1 MQTSST
7 NNANKAYNI
16 NKTGSRFLPV
26 FDSFTLLAITLAV
39 IIGIVSYYFNKKS
52 KRSLKTIRTLQSNI

>member
-16 NKTGSRFLPV
+16 NKNGSRFLPV

-39 IIGIVSYYFNKKS
+39 IIGIVSYYFNNK
-52 KRSLKTIRTLQSNI
+52 

>member
-7 NNANKAYNI
+7 NNGNKAYNI
-16 NKTGSRFLPV
+16 NKTGSRFLSV

-39 IIGIVSYYFNKKS
+39 IIGIVGYYFNKK
-52 KRSLKTIRTLQSNI
+52 